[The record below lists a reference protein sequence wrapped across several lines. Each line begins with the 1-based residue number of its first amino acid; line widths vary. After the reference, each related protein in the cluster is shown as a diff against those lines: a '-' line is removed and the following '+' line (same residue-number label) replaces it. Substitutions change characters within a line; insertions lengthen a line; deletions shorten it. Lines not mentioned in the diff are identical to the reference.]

1 MIDENYGEVSVKDM
15 LEKKRKL
22 NLEVA
27 ALLETFYRETGMSI
41 RDIYVESEEANWLGT
56 TQSRLI
62 HPKVSCKLYTPND
75 LNGKI

>member
-1 MIDENYGEVSVKDM
+1 MTNENYGEVSVKDM

-41 RDIYVESEEANWLGT
+41 RGIYVESEEAN
-56 TQSRLI
+56 
-62 HPKVSCKLYTPND
+62 
-75 LNGKI
+75 